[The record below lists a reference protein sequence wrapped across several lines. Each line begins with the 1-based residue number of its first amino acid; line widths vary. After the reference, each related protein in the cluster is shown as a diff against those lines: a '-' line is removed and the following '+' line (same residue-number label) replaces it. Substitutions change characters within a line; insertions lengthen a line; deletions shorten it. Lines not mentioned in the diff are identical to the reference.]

1 MAVTV
6 KKLIEDFNLEILV
19 PGIEDNLIT
28 VQDVNRPGLQLAGFY
43 NYFDN
48 DRIQVIGNGEWSFLD
63 ELDPALRKKRLD
75 RYFKNT
81 MPCVI
86 MTRKLEAHSE
96 LLEAAQKSRQWVL
109 RTPQGSSKFIS
120 KLTVYLANEMAPE
133 VRVHGGLVDV
143 HGIGVLITGDSGV
156 GKSEATLELI
166 RRGHR
171 LVSDDAVDIREVDGV
186 LTGYCP
192 EITFGMIE
200 VRGMGII
207 DITQLY
213 GLSSTSMFKNVEL
226 IIHLQRWEGE
236 EEGTYDR
243 LGINEYQNI
252 LGVDVK
258 KLTMPVRSGRN
269 TAIIIEA
276 AAANYRYSKTARL
289 TPSETI
295 DQRITEIA
303 NRSKQEGSK

>member
-6 KKLIEDFNLEILV
+6 KKLIEDFGLEILM
-19 PGIEDNLIT
+19 PGAEDNLIT
-28 VQDVNRPGLQLAGFY
+28 LQDVNRPGLQLAGFF

-48 DRIQVIGNGEWSFLD
+48 DRIQVIGNGEWSYLD
-63 ELDPALRKKRLD
+63 ELEQTLRSERLQN
-75 RYFKNT
+75 YFEKE

-86 MTRKLEAHSE
+86 ITRKLEAHEE
-96 LLEAAQKSRQWVL
+96 LLEAAHKNQQWVL
-109 RTPQGSSKFIS
+109 RTDQSSSKFIS

-133 VRVHGGLVDV
+133 IRIHGGLIDV

-156 GKSEATLELI
+156 GKSEATLELV

-171 LVSDDAVDIREVDGV
+171 LVSDDVVDIREVDGV
-186 LTGYCP
+186 LTGHCP
-192 EITFGMIE
+192 EITFGMME

-213 GLSSTSMFKNVEL
+213 GLSSTSLAKNIEL

-236 EEGTYDR
+236 EEGLYDR
-243 LGINEYQNI
+243 LGINEYHNI

-258 KLTMPVRSGRN
+258 KLTIPVRSGRN
-269 TAIIIEA
+269 LAIIIEA
-276 AAANYRYSKTARL
+276 AAANYRYSKTVRL
-289 TPSETI
+289 TASQII
-295 DQRITEIA
+295 DQRISNIS
-303 NRSKQEGSK
+303 NRNN

>member
-6 KKLIEDFNLEILV
+6 KKLIEEFKLEILV
-19 PGIEDNLIT
+19 PGTVDNLIT

-63 ELDPALRKKRLD
+63 ELEPALRKKRLQ
-75 RYFKNT
+75 RYFKNE
-81 MPCVI
+81 MPCI
-86 MTRKLEAHSE
+86 IITRKLEAHPE
-96 LLEAAQKSRQWVL
+96 LLEAAQKSQQWVL

-120 KLTVYLANEMAPE
+120 KITVYLANEMAPE
-133 VRVHGGLVDV
+133 VRVHGGLIDV

-171 LVSDDAVDIREVDGV
+171 LVSDDAVDIREVEGV

-192 EITFGMIE
+192 EITFGMME

-213 GLSSTSMFKNVEL
+213 GLSSTSQNKIVDL

-236 EEGTYDR
+236 EEGVYDR

-258 KLTMPVRSGRN
+258 KLTIPVRSGRN
-269 TAIIIEA
+269 LAIIMEA
-276 AAANYRYSKTARL
+276 AAANYRYTKTARL

-295 DQRITEIA
+295 DQRINEIS
-303 NRSKQEGSK
+303 NRTRQEGL

>member
-6 KKLIEDFNLEILV
+6 KKLIEAFNLEILV
-19 PGIEDNLIT
+19 PGAEDDLIT
-28 VQDVNRPGLQLAGFY
+28 VQDVNRPGLQLSGFY

-63 ELDPALRKKRLD
+63 ELEPALRKKRLQ
-75 RYFKNT
+75 RYFKND

-86 MTRKLEAHSE
+86 MTRKLEAHEE
-96 LLEAAQKSRQWVL
+96 LLEAAQKSDQWVL
-109 RTPQGSSKFIS
+109 RTEQSSSKFIS
-120 KLTVYLANEMAPE
+120 RLTVYLANEMAPE
-133 VRVHGGLVDV
+133 VRVHGGLIDV
-143 HGIGVLITGDSGV
+143 HGIGCLITGDSGV

-186 LTGYCP
+186 LAGYCP
-192 EITFGMIE
+192 EITFGMME

-213 GLSSTSMFKNVEL
+213 GLSSTSQSKNVEL
-226 IIHLQRWEGE
+226 IIHLQHWEGE
-236 EEGTYDR
+236 DEGTYDR

-258 KLTMPVRSGRN
+258 KLTIPVRSGRN
-269 TAIIIEA
+269 IAIIIEA
-276 AAANYRYSKTARL
+276 AAANYRYSRITRL
-289 TPSETI
+289 TPSDII

-303 NRSKQEGSK
+303 NRTT

>member
-6 KKLIEDFNLEILV
+6 KKLIKDFNLEVVV
-19 PGIEDNLIT
+19 PGAEDNLIT

-43 NYFDN
+43 NYFDF
-48 DRIQVIGNGEWSFLD
+48 DRIQVIGNAEWSFLE
-63 ELDPALRKKRLD
+63 ELEPMLRKKRLQ
-75 RYFKNT
+75 RYFKYK

-86 MTRKLEAHSE
+86 ITRKLDPHDE
-96 LLEAAQKSRQWVL
+96 LLEEAVRNAKWVL
-109 RTPQGSSKFIS
+109 RTDQSSSKFIS

-133 VRVHGGLVDV
+133 VRLHGGLIDV

-186 LTGYCP
+186 LTGTCP
-192 EITFGMIE
+192 EITFGMME

-213 GLSSTSMFKNVEL
+213 GLSSTSQQKQVEL

-236 EEGTYDR
+236 EEGVYDR

-258 KLTMPVRSGRN
+258 KLTIPVRSGRN
-269 TAIIIEA
+269 IAIIIEA
-276 AAANYRYSKTARL
+276 AAANYRFSRITNK
-289 TPSETI
+289 TPSQII
-295 DQRITEIA
+295 DERINALMPGNAED
-303 NRSKQEGSK
+303 

>member
-6 KKLIEDFNLEILV
+6 KKLIEEFNLEILV
-19 PGIEDNLIT
+19 PGTEDNLIT

-63 ELDPALRKKRLD
+63 ELEPALRRKRLQ
-75 RYFKNT
+75 RYFKNE
-81 MPCVI
+81 MPCII
-86 MTRKLEAHSE
+86 MTRKLEAHPE
-96 LLEAAQKSRQWVL
+96 LLEAAQKSQQWVL

-120 KLTVYLANEMAPE
+120 KITVYLANEMAPE
-133 VRVHGGLVDV
+133 VRVHGGLIDV

-171 LVSDDAVDIREVDGV
+171 LVSDDAVDIREVEGV

-192 EITFGMIE
+192 EITFGMME

-213 GLSSTSMFKNVEL
+213 GLSSTSQNKIVDL

-236 EEGTYDR
+236 EEGVYDR

-258 KLTMPVRSGRN
+258 KLTIPVRSGRN
-269 TAIIIEA
+269 LAIIIEA
-276 AAANYRYSKTARL
+276 AAANYRYTKTARL

-295 DQRITEIA
+295 DQRINEIS
-303 NRSKQEGSK
+303 NRSRQEGL

>member
-6 KKLIEDFNLEILV
+6 KKIIEEFQLEVLV
-19 PGIEDNLIT
+19 PGMEDNLIT
-28 VQDVNRPGLQLAGFY
+28 EQDVNRPGLQLAGFY

-48 DRIQVIGNGEWSFLD
+48 DRIQLIGNGEWSFLD
-63 ELDPALRKKRLD
+63 ELEPALRKKRLE
-75 RYFKNT
+75 RYLRNR
-81 MPCVI
+81 MPGI
-86 MTRKLEAHSE
+86 IITRKLEPHAE
-96 LLEAAQKSRQWVL
+96 LLAAAQRSKQWVL
-109 RTPQGSSKFIS
+109 RTEQSSSKFIS
-120 KLTVYLANEMAPE
+120 KITVYLANEMAPE
-133 VRVHGGLVDV
+133 IRVHGGLVDV

-156 GKSEATLELI
+156 GKSEATLELV

-171 LVSDDAVDIREVDGV
+171 LISDDAVDIREVDGV

-192 EITFGMIE
+192 EITFGMVE

-213 GLSSTSMFKNVEL
+213 GLSATSQSKRLDL

-258 KLTMPVRSGRN
+258 KQTIPVRSGRN
-269 TAIIIEA
+269 TAIIVEVA
-276 AAANYRYSKTARL
+276 AASYRYSKTARL
-289 TPSETI
+289 TPIETI
-295 DQRITEIA
+295 DQRITEIS
-303 NRSKQEGSK
+303 NRNKQEGN

>member
-63 ELDPALRKKRLD
+63 ELEPALRKKRLD
-75 RYFKNT
+75 RYFKNPI
-81 MPCVI
+81 PCII
-86 MTRKLEAHSE
+86 MTRKLEPHTE
-96 LLEAAQKSRQWVL
+96 LLEAAQKSQQWVL
-109 RTPQGSSKFIS
+109 RTPQGSSRFIS
-120 KLTVYLANEMAPE
+120 RLTVYLANEMAPE

-186 LTGYCP
+186 LMGYCP

-213 GLSSTSMFKNVEL
+213 GLSSTSQTKNVEL
-226 IIHLQRWEGE
+226 IIHLQRWDNE

-269 TAIIIEA
+269 TAIIVEA

-303 NRSKQEGSK
+303 DRTKREGSN

>member
-6 KKLIEDFNLEILV
+6 KKLIEAFNLEILV
-19 PGIEDNLIT
+19 PGAEDDLIT
-28 VQDVNRPGLQLAGFY
+28 VQDVNRPGLQLSGFY

-63 ELDPALRKKRLD
+63 ELEPALRKKRLQ
-75 RYFKNT
+75 RYFKND

-86 MTRKLEAHSE
+86 MTRKLEAHEE
-96 LLEAAQKSRQWVL
+96 LLEAAQKSDQWVL
-109 RTPQGSSKFIS
+109 RTEQSSSKFIS
-120 KLTVYLANEMAPE
+120 RLTVYLANEMAPE
-133 VRVHGGLVDV
+133 VRVHGGLIDV
-143 HGIGVLITGDSGV
+143 HGIGCLITGDSGV

-186 LTGYCP
+186 LAGYCP
-192 EITFGMIE
+192 EITFGMME

-213 GLSSTSMFKNVEL
+213 GLSSTSQSKNVEL

-236 EEGTYDR
+236 DEGTYDR

-258 KLTMPVRSGRN
+258 KLTIPVRSGRN
-269 TAIIIEA
+269 IAIIIEA
-276 AAANYRYSKTARL
+276 AAANYRYSRITRL
-289 TPSETI
+289 TPSDII

-303 NRSKQEGSK
+303 NRTT